1 VTLQTRIYRDSQL
14 KILEKRLRMMLEGLD
29 VQLAIKGIHGRGW
42 VEASI
47 SGQDE
52 KVALRF
58 LRDNVGFCPSNLGE
72 IQKFSVIGGFVAD
85 KAESRNELRLDVG
98 LVYPSVIDV
107 VIPLRR
113 LQAQLVD
120 GRKMALSALVDLF
133 GLCQGMP
140 MYVRVLRVDP
150 VAEYLE
156 AELSE
161 KQQRQFTRWVRS
173 MLDRLLVF
181 GCSIDEVWEAVKT
194 SEVNRDIVGVEALG
208 MFENEI
214 VCKLGTDAVGLI
226 PKIGRVLRNST
237 LSVFDPRKIVE
248 LLGEGLFSST
258 L

>member
-1 VTLQTRIYRDSQL
+1 
-14 KILEKRLRMMLEGLD
+14 MMLEGLD
-29 VQLAIKGIHGRGW
+29 VQLAIKAIHGRGW
-42 VEASI
+42 TEASI

-72 IQKFSVIGGFVAD
+72 IQKLSVIEGFVAD

-113 LQAQLVD
+113 LQAHLVD

-140 MYVRVLRVDP
+140 MYASVLRVDP
-150 VAEYLE
+150 VAKYLE

-161 KQQRQFTRWVRS
+161 KQQRQFTGWIRS

-181 GCSIDEVWEAVKT
+181 GC
-194 SEVNRDIVGVEALG
+194 
-208 MFENEI
+208 
-214 VCKLGTDAVGLI
+214 
-226 PKIGRVLRNST
+226 
-237 LSVFDPRKIVE
+237 
-248 LLGEGLFSST
+248 
-258 L
+258 